1 MNGVKGRLW
10 LKLTAL
16 LIAMLSSAFLA
27 ISAVAVAIM
36 LENNVFFDGGQSL
49 EENVSQ
55 SCIGN
60 KMEDVVFDVG
70 LFEPYGDVEDEG
82 SEDIYLDEAED
93 QGNESE
99 GYVTDTTSALVGDE
113 YYPDYSSALTA
124 EEIGIEPL
132 TSKDISSLASRLD
145 LDYSKIVSNLS
156 IQIYNSAGDVIYSNF
171 AIDDA
176 KVSLDR
182 ELTVNRYGELESIHL
197 EFTGEEELNEFRD
210 EYLSHVK
217 IVSMNIYEYDNIS
230 LGHVY
235 AVETSFYP
243 VYRDTL
249 TVNVSIPATLE
260 AHDDIYIRYAKMDA
274 FVANKNLFIFLLVVS
289 TVVFCTCFVYLMS
302 AAGYNERD
310 KGIHLSFFD
319 KIPLEIV
326 LCAAAACIAV
336 CILFAADIIY
346 YSSMAE
352 WWVSTLIFMVATAVS
367 VGVVMVTLMTIAAR
381 YKGGKLFR
389 YTIIIGGIIL
399 LYKFFRMIFLNFK
412 YTKKAVVLYTLLFLY
427 DMLNII
433 AVLNGSADYGISMF
447 LLGRI
452 AVGIGFIVYV
462 AAFGKIKDGCQ
473 KISGG
478 DADATINTERMPHEL
493 KSLANDIN
501 SIGNGIHLA
510 VDERMKS
517 ERLKTELITNVSHDL
532 KTPLTSIVNYVDI
545 LSKQDIKP
553 DEAKEYVDVL
563 VRQSQRM
570 KKLIDDLVEAS
581 KASSGAIPVNFE
593 RSDMTLLLTQAVT
606 EYEDKF
612 AKARLTPV
620 VDVSSKPVPVMIDG
634 RLMWRVL
641 DNLIGNICKYAQPDT
656 RVYISET
663 ETNNTVT
670 IVFKNVSK
678 YPLNISSEELMERFV
693 RGDSSR
699 STEGSGLGLSIAKG
713 LCNLQNVKFE
723 INIDGDL
730 FKAELTINKIP
741 EPDPETYGG
750 GQNPAQSEQ
759 FAQGQY
765 AQYNQPE
772 QTPPAQPENTAGVQP
787 VRQDTPDIRTASSE
801 QSGQSSNS

>member
-1 MNGVKGRLW
+1 M
-10 LKLTAL
+10 
-16 LIAMLSSAFLA
+16 
-27 ISAVAVAIM
+27 
-36 LENNVFFDGGQSL
+36 
-49 EENVSQ
+49 
-55 SCIGN
+55 
-60 KMEDVVFDVG
+60 
-70 LFEPYGDVEDEG
+70 
-82 SEDIYLDEAED
+82 
-93 QGNESE
+93 
-99 GYVTDTTSALVGDE
+99 
-113 YYPDYSSALTA
+113 
-124 EEIGIEPL
+124 
-132 TSKDISSLASRLD
+132 
-145 LDYSKIVSNLS
+145 
-156 IQIYNSAGDVIYSNF
+156 IYSNF

-182 ELTVNRYGELESIHL
+182 ELTVNRYGELESISF

-326 LCAAAACIAV
+326 LCAAACIAD

-670 IVFKNVSK
+670 VVFKNVSK